1 MLIAATTL
9 LVLLAAGCPGGSGAE
24 DDGRTA
30 MPPQIAG
37 GQAESGTPLADS
49 PPGTP
54 RGPASDEPVHD
65 TPPGVEGDPPPAD
78 ELPASGYTP
87 RMVRL
92 DNHMVQAGPHE
103 NSVPA
108 VLDVA
113 IYDEM
118 KGLYDDP
125 AALDNLVEEGAVLFI
140 HNGTEVALLE
150 REDAPTGFALIEYMD
165 KRWYVKDAF
174 VVDMDYEPAL
184 PGGDEESVHD
194 PV

>member
-1 MLIAATTL
+1 MPTLRQLLIAATPL
-9 LVLLAAGCPGGSGAE
+9 LVLLTAGCPGDSGGE

-30 MPPQIAG
+30 MPP
-37 GQAESGTPLADS
+37 PLADELV
-49 PPGTP
+49 
-54 RGPASDEPVHD
+54 DESAETD
-65 TPPGVEGDPPPAD
+65 ALPAD
-78 ELPASGYTP
+78 ELPASSGSP
-87 RMVRL
+87 QMVRL
-92 DNHMVQAGPHE
+92 DNHMVQAGPHS

-118 KGLYDDP
+118 ESYYDDP
-125 AALDNLVEEGAVLFI
+125 AALDKLVEEGAVLFI
-140 HNGTEVALLE
+140 PNGTEVALLE